1 MSQVRVRDNDADVDD
16 GNGFGVSSNDH
27 SGRDQI
33 RGDSVVTNGTI
44 RGGARRSRWP
54 TTTSRVHGSQGIH
67 HAGGAKIIELTP
79 YRERYRN
86 RVLAEV
92 GLGDDEDGD
101 DGACSDDVVVGREQ
115 HEKDRRRKKQKKQSV
130 LKHKDSSAESSDDAE
145 FDDILH
151 DDNDLEYESFRH
163 SDGDNAHTWHADSAT
178 RITVKLLWIALAVA
192 AFIFIFREDDEF
204 INEPEEDVEKNK
216 VPYSYKGYK
225 DARIPDD
232 DIAQYGGGVLG
243 GEALGI
249 DSENYK
255 TIVDDGESDIKDDE
269 SEQSQITQQQSH
281 HEPTGIVEIDA
292 LWEQLDGYSDMS
304 VPYDAQRDL
313 PVFWHVPKSGGTTLQ
328 DLLMH
333 CVGMVGANEIGAAH
347 SQETGHL
354 EIVHTEDGNRYV
366 NVDMSNPSGIAHAA
380 ELGFGSSG
388 LADVVI
394 TSWLDQ
400 AASVFDSDHKGRWVF
415 TLFPSPLYYSPMHVF
430 HTIMISIDSLFSSK
444 MLHTI
449 EASNTESR
457 FLVLLPEGCHLGAYL
472 QRSLQKHDD

>member
-1 MSQVRVRDNDADVDD
+1 MSQVRVRDNDVDVDD
-16 GNGFGVSSNDH
+16 GNGVGVSSNDH

-33 RGDSVVTNGTI
+33 RGDSVVKNRTI
-44 RGGARRSRWP
+44 RVGGARRSRWP
-54 TTTSRVHGSQGIH
+54 TTTGRVHGSQGIH
-67 HAGGAKIIELTP
+67 HAAGGAKIIELTP
-79 YRERYRN
+79 SRERYRN
-86 RVLAEV
+86 KVLAEV

-101 DGACSDDVVVGREQ
+101 DGDCSDDVVVGHEQ
-115 HEKDRRRKKQKKQSV
+115 HEKDRRRKKQKKRPV
-130 LKHKDSSAESSDDAE
+130 LKRKDSSAESSDDAE

-163 SDGDNAHTWHADSAT
+163 SDGDTAHSWHADSAT

-243 GEALGI
+243 GEAFGI
-249 DSENYK
+249 DSENYN
-255 TIVDDGESDIKDDE
+255 TVEDDGESDIKDDE
-269 SEQSQITQQQSH
+269 SEQSQIIQQQSH

-304 VPYDAQRDL
+304 VPYDAKRDL

-347 SQETGHL
+347 SQETGQL
-354 EIVHTEDGNRYV
+354 EIVHMEDGNRYV

-415 TLFPSPLYYSPMHVF
+415 SIYA
-430 HTIMISIDSLFSSK
+430 ISIA
-444 MLHTI
+444 T
-449 EASNTESR
+449 
-457 FLVLLPEGCHLGAYL
+457 VLLASACISRNNDFHRFVVAL
-472 QRSLQKHDD
+472 QDASHY

>member
-1 MSQVRVRDNDADVDD
+1 MSQVRVRDNDVDD
-16 GNGFGVSSNDH
+16 GNGVGNDH

-33 RGDSVVTNGTI
+33 RGDSVKNGTI
-44 RGGARRSRWP
+44 RGARRSRWP
-54 TTTSRVHGSQGIH
+54 TTRVHGSLEVHQ
-67 HAGGAKIIELTP
+67 AGAKIELTP
-79 YRERYRN
+79 SHERYRN

-92 GLGDDEDGD
+92 GLGDEDGD
-101 DGACSDDVVVGREQ
+101 DGDCSDDVGHE
-115 HEKDRRRKKQKKQSV
+115 HEKDRRLNKQKKQSV

-151 DDNDLEYESFRH
+151 DDNYLEYESFRH
-163 SDGDNAHTWHADSAT
+163 SDGDNAFTWHADSAK
-178 RITVKLLWIALAVA
+178 RIMFKLLWITLAVA
-192 AFIFIFREDDEF
+192 AIIFIFHEDDEF
-204 INEPEEDVEKNK
+204 INEPEIIEEDVEQNK

-243 GEALGI
+243 GEVFGI
-249 DSENYK
+249 NSENYN
-255 TIVDDGESDIKDDE
+255 TIVDGESDLKDDD
-269 SEQSQITQQQSH
+269 SEQSQNIQQQSH

-415 TLFPSPLYYSPMHVF
+415 TLFPSLIF
-430 HTIMISIDSLFSSK
+430 I
-444 MLHTI
+444 
-449 EASNTESR
+449 
-457 FLVLLPEGCHLGAYL
+457 G
-472 QRSLQKHDD
+472 Q

>member
-1 MSQVRVRDNDADVDD
+1 MSQVRVRDNDVDVDD
-16 GNGFGVSSNDH
+16 GNGVGVSSNDH

-33 RGDSVVTNGTI
+33 RGDSVVKNGTI
-44 RGGARRSRWP
+44 RVGGARRSRWP
-54 TTTSRVHGSQGIH
+54 TTTGRVHGSQGIH
-67 HAGGAKIIELTP
+67 HAAGGAKIIELTP
-79 YRERYRN
+79 SRERYRN

-101 DGACSDDVVVGREQ
+101 DGDCSDDVVVGHEQ
-115 HEKDRRRKKQKKQSV
+115 HEKDRRRKKQKKRPV

-145 FDDILH
+145 FDDTLH
-151 DDNDLEYESFRH
+151 DDNDHEYESFRH
-163 SDGDNAHTWHADSAT
+163 SDGDTAHTWHADSAT
-178 RITVKLLWIALAVA
+178 RITVKLLWIAFAVA

-232 DIAQYGGGVLG
+232 DFAQYGGGVLG
-243 GEALGI
+243 GDAFGI
-249 DSENYK
+249 DSENYN
-255 TIVDDGESDIKDDE
+255 TVEDDGESDIKDDE
-269 SEQSQITQQQSH
+269 SEQSQIIQQQSH

-304 VPYDAQRDL
+304 VPYDAKRDL
-313 PVFWHVPKSGGTTLQ
+313 L
-328 DLLMH
+328 
-333 CVGMVGANEIGAAH
+333 
-347 SQETGHL
+347 
-354 EIVHTEDGNRYV
+354 
-366 NVDMSNPSGIAHAA
+366 DMSNPSGIAHAA

-415 TLFPSPLYYSPMHVF
+415 SIYA
-430 HTIMISIDSLFSSK
+430 ISIA
-444 MLHTI
+444 T
-449 EASNTESR
+449 
-457 FLVLLPEGCHLGAYL
+457 VLLASACISRNNDFH
-472 QRSLQKHDD
+472 RFVVSLQDASHY